1 MPQTEFTAGKTT
13 CPYCG
18 VGCGVKVSVEDGRP
32 VVAGDENHPANYG
45 KLCLKGQSLA
55 ETLSL
60 DDRLLYPMVDGAQT
74 KWSQA
79 LDTIA
84 YRFSKTIEEYGPES
98 VAFYVSGQL
107 LTEDYYVVN
116 KFVKG
121 FLGTGNI
128 DTNSRLCMA
137 SSVAGHKRAFGT
149 DTVPG
154 CYEDL
159 ELADLVILVGSNL
172 AWCHPVLFQ
181 RIDAARETNPG
192 LRIVNLDPRRTATAD
207 MADVH
212 LQLNPDSDTALFG
225 GLLKYLS
232 ERNHGDPKFINSC
245 TGLDESLSAVNN
257 LDITEVSRLTGL
269 DKVKVEEFYKD
280 FAATEKVV
288 SVYSQGVNQS
298 AGGTD
303 KVNSITNCHLY
314 TGRIGKPGCGPF
326 SITGQPNAMG
336 GREVG
341 GLANMLAC
349 HMELAEP
356 DHHNIVQSFWD
367 SPAIANKPGLT
378 AVDLFDA
385 VHAGEI
391 RALWIMA
398 TNPQVSMPD
407 ADFVKDALKRC
418 DFVVQSEV
426 VNNND
431 TAEFAN
437 VQLPAHAWGEKDG
450 TVTNSE
456 RCISRQKKFRNAPG
470 ETRPDWWAVAEVAK
484 RLGYTDSFT
493 YANPAEIFR
502 EYAELSGRE
511 NNGSRDF
518 DISAYADID
527 HQTYND
533 LAPFYWPARS
543 LSDVPAKPV
552 RMFADGKFFT
562 DDTHGRFVPST
573 AITPCVKADSS
584 TLYFNTGRSRDQWHT
599 MTRTGSSA
607 TLARHT
613 AEPYIELHSIDAE
626 KLNVKSADIVSVRNT
641 NGDFDA
647 RVVVTD
653 RVSAGSVFSPMH
665 WCAPF
670 ASAGRINTVTDRVTD
685 PVSRQPALKHSKV
698 SVKKRNFSHYG
709 FMVSRA
715 SVAGQ
720 HLDYF
725 ARARCEG
732 GWRTEFAVTECDN
745 PASLPGKLLS
755 QSASQAE
762 FETLTLQDQSTG
774 RFSYLAFRDTELTA
788 AIIIDSSPVAASRSW
803 LADQLTVPH
812 EGCDRHRLLAGLKPP
827 DAQDNGMLVC
837 SCMMVGESVI
847 EKAVLSGCCT
857 VNSVG
862 EVTTAG
868 TNCGS
873 CRGDIAAMIKQLNR
887 REVA

>member
-1 MPQTEFTAGKTT
+1 MAQTEFTAGKTT

-18 VGCGVKVSVEDGRP
+18 VGCGVKISLEEGKP
-32 VVAGDENHPANYG
+32 VVTGDENHPANYG

-60 DDRLLYPMVDGAQT
+60 ENRLLYPEIYGVRA
-74 KWSQA
+74 KWSHA
-79 LDTIA
+79 LDTVA
-84 YRFSKTIEEYGPES
+84 DKFSKTIEKYGSES

-107 LTEDYYVVN
+107 LSEDYYVVN

-181 RIDAARETNPG
+181 RIDAARETNPQ
-192 LRIVNLDPRRTATAD
+192 LKIFNLDPRRTATAEL
-207 MADVH
+207 ADVH
-212 LQLNPDSDTALFG
+212 LQLNADSDTALYG

-232 ERNHGDPKFINSC
+232 KNDHGDARFIDSC
-245 TGLDESLSAVNN
+245 TDLEESLIAVSD

-269 DKVKVEEFYKD
+269 KKSEIEDFYQK
-280 FAATEKVV
+280 FAETEKVV

-314 TGRIGKPGCGPF
+314 TGRIGMPGCGPF
-326 SITGQPNAMG
+326 SVTGQPNAMG

-349 HMELAEP
+349 HMELAVPEHR
-356 DHHNIVQSFWD
+356 DIVQSYWD
-367 SPAIANKPGLT
+367 SPAIADKPGLT

-385 VHAGEI
+385 AHAGKI
-391 RALWIMA
+391 KALWIMA
-398 TNPQVSMPD
+398 TNPLVSMPD
-407 ADFVKDALKRC
+407 ADFVKSALERC
-418 DFVVQSEV
+418 EFVVQSEV

-431 TAEFAN
+431 TGEFAH
-437 VQLPAHAWGEKDG
+437 VRLPAHAWGEKNG

-456 RCISRQKKFRNAPG
+456 RCISRQKRFRKPPG
-470 ETRPDWWAVAEVAK
+470 ETRSDWWAVAEVAK
-484 RLGYTDSFT
+484 RLGYADSFS
-493 YANPAEIFR
+493 YSNPAEIFA
-502 EYAELSGRE
+502 EYADLSGQK
-511 NNGSRDF
+511 NNGARDF
-518 DISAYADID
+518 DISAYAAID
-527 HQTYND
+527 NQTYSD
-533 LAPFYWPARS
+533 LPPFYWPARTAEE
-543 LSDVPAKPV
+543 VPAKPI

-562 DDTHGRFVPST
+562 EDSRGRFVPSR
-573 AITPCVKADSS
+573 AVTPQVKTESS

-599 MTRTGSSA
+599 MTRTGSSG

-613 AEPYIELHSIDAE
+613 AEPFIEIHPQDAE
-626 KLNVKSADIVSVRNT
+626 VHKVKSADIVSVRNS

-653 RVSAGSVFSPMH
+653 RVSVGSVFSPMH
-665 WCAPF
+665 WCTPF

-698 SVKKRNFSHYG
+698 VIEKRKFSHYG
-709 FMVSRA
+709 YMVSNT
-715 SVAGQ
+715 SVAVE

-725 ARARCEG
+725 AQARCSG
-732 GWRTEFAVTECDN
+732 GWRTEFAVTDCDD
-745 PASLPGKLLS
+745 PATLPEKLLY
-755 QSASQAE
+755 QTGC
-762 FETLTLQDQSTG
+762 ETLTLQDQTTG
-774 RFSYLAFRDTELTA
+774 RFSYVAFSSSKLTA
-788 AIIIDSSPVAASRSW
+788 AIIIDSVPVAASRSW
-803 LADQLTVPH
+803 LADQLMVTH
-812 EGCDRHRLLAGLKPP
+812 DSDRHRLLAGLKPP
-827 DAQDNGMLVC
+827 DSQDAGMLVC
-837 SCMMVGESVI
+837 SCMMVGEATI
-847 EKAVLSGCCT
+847 EKAIVNGCCT

-862 EVTTAG
+862 DVTSAG

-873 CRGDIAAMIKQLNR
+873 CRGDIAAIIKQFSQ

>member
-18 VGCGVKVSVEDGRP
+18 VGCGVKVSLADGKP
-32 VVAGDENHPANYG
+32 VVAGDEDHPANYG

-60 DDRLLYPMVDGAQT
+60 DDRLLYPIVDGVQT

-79 LDTIA
+79 LDTVA
-84 YRFSKTIEEYGPES
+84 YKFSRTIEEYGPES

-159 ELADLVILVGSNL
+159 ELTDLVILVGSNL

-181 RIDAARETNPG
+181 RIDAAREANPQ
-192 LRIVNLDPRRTATAD
+192 LKIINLDPRRTATAD
-207 MADVH
+207 MANVH
-212 LQLNPDSDTALFG
+212 LQLNPDSDTALYG
-225 GLLKYLS
+225 GLLKYLAES
-232 ERNHGDPKFINSC
+232 NQGDPKYLDSC
-245 TGLDESLSAVNN
+245 TGLDESLNAVSD
-257 LDITEVSRLTGL
+257 LGIAEVSRLTGL
-269 DKVKVEEFYKD
+269 DKAEIENFYKE
-280 FAATEKVV
+280 FAATNKVV

-303 KVNSITNCHLY
+303 KVNAITNCHLY

-356 DHHNIVQSFWD
+356 DHRSIVQSFWD

-385 VHAGEI
+385 VHAGKI
-391 RALWIMA
+391 RALWVMA
-398 TNPQVSMPD
+398 TNPLVSMPD

-431 TAEFAN
+431 TGEFAH

-456 RCISRQKKFRNAPG
+456 RCISRQKKFRKAPG
-470 ETRPDWWAVAEVAK
+470 ETRADWWAVAEVAK
-484 RLGYTDSFT
+484 RLGYTESFAYNT
-493 YANPAEIFR
+493 PADIFA
-502 EYAELSGRE
+502 EYAELSGKE
-511 NNGSRDF
+511 NHGSRDF

-527 HQTYND
+527 NQTYED
-533 LAPFYWPARS
+533 LSPFYWPARKS
-543 LSDVPAKPV
+543 EAVPVKPV

-562 DDTHGRFVPST
+562 DDTHGRFIPST
-573 AITPCVKADSS
+573 AITSCVKTSS
-584 TLYFNTGRSRDQWHT
+584 TELYFNTGRSRDQWHT

-607 TLARHT
+607 TLANHT
-613 AEPYIELHSIDAE
+613 AEPYIEIHAIDAE
-626 KLNVKSADIVSVRNT
+626 AHKLQSADIVSVSNR

-653 RVSAGSVFSPMH
+653 RVAAGSVFSPMH

-670 ASAGRINTVTDRVTD
+670 ASAGRINTVTNRVTD
-685 PVSRQPALKHSKV
+685 PISRQPALKHSKV
-698 SVKKRNFSHYG
+698 AIKKREFCCYG
-709 FMVSRA
+709 FIVSKED
-715 SVAGQ
+715 VAVE

-732 GWRTEFAVTECDN
+732 GWRAEFALTNCDD
-745 PASLPGKLLS
+745 PASLPGKLLRPTRC
-755 QSASQAE
+755 
-762 FETLTLQDQSTG
+762 ETLTLQDQSTG
-774 RFSYLAFRDTELTA
+774 RYSYLTFKDAMLTA
-788 AIIIDSSPVAASRSW
+788 AIIIDSVPVAAARSW
-803 LADQLTVPH
+803 LAGFLTVPQKSN
-812 EGCDRHRLLAGLKPP
+812 ERHRLLAGLKPP
-827 DAQDNGMLVC
+827 DTQDHGMLVC
-837 SCMMVGESVI
+837 SCMMVGESAI
-847 EKAVLSGCCT
+847 QEAVLNGCCT

-862 EVTTAG
+862 DVTAAG

-873 CRGDIAAMIKQLNR
+873 CRGDIAALIKQRQN
-887 REVA
+887 VGQAV